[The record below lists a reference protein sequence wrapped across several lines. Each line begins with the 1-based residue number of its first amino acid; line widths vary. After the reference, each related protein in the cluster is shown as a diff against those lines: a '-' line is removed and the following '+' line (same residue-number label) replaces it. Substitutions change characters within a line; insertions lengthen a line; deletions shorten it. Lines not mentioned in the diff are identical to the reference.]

1 MLLSTLESS
10 PGLSSL
16 SNGAVP
22 VVFETVDTSVIF
34 ASSPVSESCMV
45 ASLGGFQL
53 CWETPLSVDCAAG
66 TSSALA
72 EEIPPPPLGL
82 ALRR

>member
-1 MLLSTLESS
+1 MLLPTLESS

-53 CWETPLSVDCAAG
+53 CWKPHY
-66 TSSALA
+66 
-72 EEIPPPPLGL
+72 
-82 ALRR
+82 R

>member
-1 MLLSTLESS
+1 MLLPTLESS

-53 CWETPLSVDCAAG
+53 CWETPLSVDCVAG
-66 TSSALA
+66 VSSALA
-72 EEIPPPPLGL
+72 EETPPP
-82 ALRR
+82 R

>member
-1 MLLSTLESS
+1 MLLATLESS

-53 CWETPLSVDCAAG
+53 CW
-66 TSSALA
+66 
-72 EEIPPPPLGL
+72 
-82 ALRR
+82 

>member
-1 MLLSTLESS
+1 MLLSMLESS

-53 CWETPLSVDCAAG
+53 CWETPLSVDCVAG